1 MSTSQTSRI
10 HHLKDLILDLR
21 LTTYTQYISLAFIP
35 VFLPAPAFYNDNK
48 KLSLSKYV
56 ALVAMLLLCS
66 SAFSVA

>member
-10 HHLKDLILDLR
+10 HHLKDPILDLR
-21 LTTYTQYISLAFIP
+21 LTNYTQYISFAFIP
-35 VFLPAPAFYNDNK
+35 VFLPTPAFYNDNK

-56 ALVAMLLLCS
+56 ALVATLLLCS